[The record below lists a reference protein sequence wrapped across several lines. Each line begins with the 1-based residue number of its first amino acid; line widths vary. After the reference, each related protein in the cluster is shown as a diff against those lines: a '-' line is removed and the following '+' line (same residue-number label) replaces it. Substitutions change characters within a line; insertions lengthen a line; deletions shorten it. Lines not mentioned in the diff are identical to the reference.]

1 MHTKFSNVSQPA
13 VQPRQSNQ
21 LHTRP
26 PWSGACTALPTLWF
40 PPCCCISMVKSRK
53 VQNWKKLSHILICSV
68 HWLVQ
73 AVTAHCC
80 IFLRAI
86 LLVWFVVQIENI
98 MPDCDCIFYCW
109 YRQQIRIQQLS
120 DENSSLQ
127 ERLKTA
133 DDTIE
138 RQMKQIENLTLQLG
152 EAERTLAEKEEDMES
167 LDKASKD
174 EVYKHWFCNFC
185 RNLNNFYLKRACC
198 IHGRNTSLSLKALV
212 TLMHVCVF
220 LQHRV

>member
-1 MHTKFSNVSQPA
+1 M
-13 VQPRQSNQ
+13 
-21 LHTRP
+21 
-26 PWSGACTALPTLWF
+26 
-40 PPCCCISMVKSRK
+40 
-53 VQNWKKLSHILICSV
+53 LICSV

-80 IFLRAI
+80 IFLSAI

-98 MPDCDCIFYCW
+98 MPDCENQSPTCWTPWMNMLNLTVCYIFYCW

-152 EAERTLAEKEEDMES
+152 EAERTLVEKEEDMES

-174 EVYKHWFCNFC
+174 EVCKHQVCIFC
-185 RNLNNFYLKRACC
+185 RNLHNFYYFKEGLL
-198 IHGRNTSLSLKALV
+198 HTW
-212 TLMHVCVF
+212 
-220 LQHRV
+220 

>member
-1 MHTKFSNVSQPA
+1 
-13 VQPRQSNQ
+13 
-21 LHTRP
+21 
-26 PWSGACTALPTLWF
+26 
-40 PPCCCISMVKSRK
+40 MVKSRK

-98 MPDCDCIFYCW
+98 MPDCENQSPTYWSPWLNLLNLTVCYIFYYW

-185 RNLNNFYLKRACC
+185 RNVHNFYLKRACC
-198 IHGRNTSLSLKALV
+198 IHGRNTSLSLKAL
-212 TLMHVCVF
+212 TCHTHACLCVF
-220 LQHRV
+220 ATPRLNLLLFCFSVIWWMSN